1 MYFASSLRMIVELID
16 PKTLEPNPWNSNRV
30 SPENMEKLK
39 RSISELGFA
48 SAVVARKVGR
58 TLQIL
63 GGQHRTEA
71 AIALGLDKIPV
82 VNLGVIPDEQAK
94 KIGLVDNHRYGNDDT
109 IALAKILEDLGTDP
123 MDMVSILPVGRA
135 DIDAIIGMAGIDLDS
150 IGLEPEETEPHEE
163 VASPTRPTKTHEIIK
178 FRLTLGNA
186 EKIRELI
193 KTTTRR
199 HKLEDQDEMTAA
211 GDALA
216 LLLLSEPGE

>member
-1 MYFASSLRMIVELID
+1 MNVELVD
-16 PKTLEPNPWNSNRV
+16 PTTLQPNPWNSNRV

-39 RSISELGFA
+39 HSIRELGFA
-48 SAVVARKVGR
+48 SAIVVRKVGKN
-58 TLQIL
+58 LQIL

-71 AIALGLDKIPV
+71 AIALSLPRVPI

-109 IALAKILEDLGTDP
+109 IALAKILEDLGADP

-135 DIDAIIGMAGIDLDS
+135 DIEAIIGMAGIDLDS
-150 IGLEPEETEPHEE
+150 IGLEPDEEEHPPEDKT
-163 VASPTRPTKTHEIIK
+163 PTRPTKTHEVIK

-186 EKIRELI
+186 EKVRELI
-193 KTTTRR
+193 AKTTRR